1 MTETKRFE
9 FEQGDIIWVDM
20 DPSIGREARK
30 RRPALI
36 VSNKYVNQTGM
47 YFICPITSREK
58 KRFPTRVPLDER
70 TEIQGY
76 IETDQLISRDL
87 EARSAEKKEVC
98 PRDILEDVVQTVK
111 ELIETN
117 I

>member
-1 MTETKRFE
+1 MKKCL
-9 FEQGDIIWVDM
+9 FEQGDIIWLDM

-36 VSNKYVNQTGM
+36 VSNRFVNQTGM

-58 KRFPTRVPLDER
+58 KYFPTRIALDER

-76 IETDQLISRDL
+76 IETDQLMSRDL
-87 EARSAEKKEVC
+87 EARKAEKKEEC
-98 PRDILEDVVQTVK
+98 PADILEDVIQTIT
-111 ELIETN
+111 ELIARN
-117 I
+117 L